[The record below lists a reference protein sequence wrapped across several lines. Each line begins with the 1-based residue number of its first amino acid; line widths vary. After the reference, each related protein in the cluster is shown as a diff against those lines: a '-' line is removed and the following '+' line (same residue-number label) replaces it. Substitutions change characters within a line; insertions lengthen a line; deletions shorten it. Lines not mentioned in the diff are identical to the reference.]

1 MTPASQ
7 ADTIAFLSRGAAYGE
22 PNAEVERI
30 ETHIS
35 VIFLVG
41 SRVFKLKR
49 AVAFSYLDFSSVASR
64 RRACEA
70 EFALGRR
77 MSPTLYHAVRRVT
90 RGLDGGFAL
99 DGEGA
104 PVDFLVEMRRF
115 GQDALFD
122 HMAEHGKLD
131 PAMMRDLADAIAAF
145 HAAAEPAPDGC
156 TPDAIS
162 ALIGDVAANL
172 AAARIFTSAK
182 IEVLRSRLDAELKAN
197 RVTIER
203 RRAEGRVRRCHGD
216 LHLRNICF
224 VDGKPMLF
232 DPIEFSAA
240 LAAIDTLYDLAF
252 LLMDLIHRGRADF
265 ANLVFNRY
273 LDRTGDVAGL
283 GLLPLYLAL
292 RAAIRAHVSVA
303 AGQGDAARNYLR
315 LAWELLGPAPPA
327 LIAIGGFSGTGKTT
341 LAQRLAPEIGR
352 APGARLVRSDVIRKQ
367 LHGVTPEQR
376 LPGSAYDAT
385 GTAGVYEALRTEALT
400 ALAAGQ
406 GVIADATFL
415 RLAERDAIEAVARA
429 AGVAFTGLWLEAP
442 SPVLK
447 GRLSQRQGDASDA
460 DAAVLRDQLR
470 QELGAIGWQRI
481 AAGGDLAAAA
491 QAARARIG
499 R

>member
-77 MSPTLYHAVRRVT
+77 MSTTLYHAVRRVT

-122 HMAEHGKLD
+122 HMAEHGRLD

-172 AAARIFTSAK
+172 AAARIFTSAE

-240 LAAIDTLYDLAF
+240 
-252 LLMDLIHRGRADF
+252 RR
-265 ANLVFNRY
+265 NRHA
-273 LDRTGDVAGL
+273 LRSCFPAHGPHPSRPCRFRQFSLQPLSRPDRRCGWAGL
-283 GLLPLYLAL
+283 ATAL
-292 RAAIRAHVSVA
+292 SGVARRDSCACLSGGGARRCGAQLFA
-303 AGQGDAARNYLR
+303 AGVGASWACTAGAYRHRRTQWHRQNDT
-315 LAWELLGPAPPA
+315 
-327 LIAIGGFSGTGKTT
+327 GT
-341 LAQRLAPEIGR
+341 
-352 APGARLVRSDVIRKQ
+352 APGARNRPR
-367 LHGVTPEQR
+367 
-376 LPGSAYDAT
+376 
-385 GTAGVYEALRTEALT
+385 
-400 ALAAGQ
+400 
-406 GVIADATFL
+406 
-415 RLAERDAIEAVARA
+415 AR
-429 AGVAFTGLWLEAP
+429 
-442 SPVLK
+442 
-447 GRLSQRQGDASDA
+447 R
-460 DAAVLRDQLR
+460 
-470 QELGAIGWQRI
+470 AIGAQR
-481 AAGGDLAAAA
+481 
-491 QAARARIG
+491 RHP
-499 R
+499 